1 MILILIPVPIL
12 ILAHQVHDK
21 VVLMGEGRDRR
32 EENRVPSRA
41 GVRGWTGERGS
52 KNCIAR
58 SLVKKIR
65 ILGS

>member
-41 GVRGWTGERGS
+41 GGGGERVDRGE
-52 KNCIAR
+52 R
-58 SLVKKIR
+58 Q
-65 ILGS
+65 